1 MFWLKAQLF
10 GSAEQVCGAGLTGA
24 VAAVFRGGQ
33 GRALMVTA
41 QPRKL
46 LFWMP
51 RKGNIFCSPNSI
63 PSRHGSLLFLSCFP
77 LKTAQG
83 HHHA

>member
-1 MFWLKAQLF
+1 MFWLKAQLC

-24 VAAVFRGGQ
+24 VAAVFRGDQ

-46 LFWMP
+46 LFWMS
-51 RKGNIFCSPNSI
+51 RKGAFFVLPTAFHQDTAAFFFEIV
-63 PSRHGSLLFLSCFP
+63 SL
-77 LKTAQG
+77 
-83 HHHA
+83 

>member
-24 VAAVFRGGQ
+24 VAAVFRGDQ

-46 LFWMP
+46 LFWM
-51 RKGNIFCSPNSI
+51 
-63 PSRHGSLLFLSCFP
+63 
-77 LKTAQG
+77 
-83 HHHA
+83 